1 MKQLKDFVD
10 TRQKAWCIHCGASLG
25 SVQTSRDHVPSK
37 VLLNRPLPENVPVVT
52 ICAPCNASFARDE
65 EYVSSLLAAVI
76 SGSVDP
82 DSDLFPVAAASIR
95 HSAGL
100 RERLLQSRL
109 CQWSLWGEL
118 AISWRPDI
126 ERVNSVV
133 IKNARGHAFYEFGE
147 PFMNSP
153 SSVVWHP
160 IGLLTP
166 AQRGRFERVPPPTVY
181 PEVGS
186 RMMQRLAGEDPLSHG
201 WLEVQD
207 ETYRYT
213 VIQGSRGEVI
223 VRTLIREYLA
233 TEVVWEP

>member
-1 MKQLKDFVD
+1 M
-10 TRQKAWCIHCGASLG
+10 
-25 SVQTSRDHVPSK
+25 
-37 VLLNRPLPENVPVVT
+37 
-52 ICAPCNASFARDE
+52 
-65 EYVSSLLAAVI
+65 
-76 SGSVDP
+76 
-82 DSDLFPVAAASIR
+82 
-95 HSAGL
+95 
-100 RERLLQSRL
+100 
-109 CQWSLWGEL
+109 
-118 AISWRPDI
+118 
-126 ERVNSVV
+126 V

-153 SSVVWHP
+153 SSVMWHP

-186 RMMQRLAGEDPLSHG
+186 RMMQRLAGGDPLSHG